1 VRTSNTGRPRR
12 TWLLLGI
19 AGTVLVIVLNTIY
32 RSATDSQ
39 PNSVNEARAYIDAV
53 RPILDASV
61 RTGADLTALLRAD
74 TPTTQQAFTDQAA
87 RIAVATQQQ
96 VDDVQKVSVAD
107 DFRSDASLVQATL
120 VLRARAAAT
129 VNASVGLIFST
140 TDALTVG
147 TSLADAGADLVAAD
161 RNYQVFYVSMQTREL
176 ATGLPSEPIVADPA
190 SINPA
195 ILAGTVTAIR
205 NQSALSSTG
214 LRSADMAVLLV
225 TLDPPV
231 VRVQDGISI
240 VVPTDA
246 LKVSIVVANLG
257 TETVTNVQVTATVAP
272 TVGNVDSARD
282 FVSLEPGQRYTVRLG
297 GLRAPIDVLSTF
309 TAEVAAINGEVN
321 TSDNVKSFPFRMDS
335 PNAPASSTP

>member
-1 VRTSNTGRPRR
+1 MRTSNTGRPRR

-140 TDALTVG
+140 TDA
-147 TSLADAGADLVAAD
+147 
-161 RNYQVFYVSMQTREL
+161 
-176 ATGLPSEPIVADPA
+176 
-190 SINPA
+190 
-195 ILAGTVTAIR
+195 
-205 NQSALSSTG
+205 
-214 LRSADMAVLLV
+214 
-225 TLDPPV
+225 
-231 VRVQDGISI
+231 
-240 VVPTDA
+240 
-246 LKVSIVVANLG
+246 
-257 TETVTNVQVTATVAP
+257 
-272 TVGNVDSARD
+272 
-282 FVSLEPGQRYTVRLG
+282 
-297 GLRAPIDVLSTF
+297 
-309 TAEVAAINGEVN
+309 
-321 TSDNVKSFPFRMDS
+321 
-335 PNAPASSTP
+335 